1 MSEPSDLQIVH
12 DALDK
17 CEQALEKLES
27 MCCMPE
33 RSPRMQALGQTFS
46 AARAGLDDLDEGSAS
61 GTIAI
66 LEDAGAQI
74 GWLQV
79 GCCAPGRLPLYHTLL
94 EELTTMQRSV
104 NAAAGVG
111 H

>member
-1 MSEPSDLQIVH
+1 MSEPSHLQIAH
-12 DALDK
+12 DALDE

-33 RSPRMQALGQTFS
+33 RSPRMQDLGQTFA
-46 AARAGLDDLDEGSAS
+46 AARERLDDAEEGSAS
-61 GTIAI
+61 ETIAI
-66 LEDAGAQI
+66 LEDAGAQV

-79 GCCAPGRLPLYHTLL
+79 GCCAPGRLPLYRVLL
-94 EELTTMQRSV
+94 DELTTMQRSV
-104 NAAAGVG
+104 NAAAGTG